1 MLEEEQERGLH
12 PHDGRDLSVE
22 LEGIHARV
30 DGIGGEHAAEVGQLS
45 WLVMEISNTL
55 GDLGM
60 LPIQDIPYLLRSA

>member
-30 DGIGGEHAAEVGQLS
+30 DGIRGEHATEVGQLS

-60 LPIQDIPYLLRSA
+60 LPI